1 MKSKEKKE
9 GEGKRK
15 ETRRKFMK
23 NASKATIAAIGAAGA
38 AKLATSKENGQAQI
52 KTQVRKP
59 ISRLNIAQTKRVTK
73 LTKKL
78 DSRSVRQVTG
88 AIMPIITDMIKES
101 GTSLSP
107 SQIAQMKERFSKE
120 GFLSISS
127 NITDIAQGASYT
139 VSAPGSLTYES

>member
-9 GEGKRK
+9 EKGKRK

-23 NASKATIAAIGAAGA
+23 NASKATIAAIGVAGT
-38 AKLATSKENGQAQI
+38 AKLAASKENGQVQAKSQL
-52 KTQVRKP
+52 RKQ
-59 ISRLNIAQTKRVTK
+59 ISRLNIAQTMKVTK

-78 DSRSVRQVTG
+78 DSSSVKQVTD

-101 GTSLSP
+101 GTRLSE
-107 SQIAQMKERFSKE
+107 SQIAQMRERFSKE
-120 GFLSISS
+120 GFLSVSS

-139 VSAPGSLTYES
+139 ITAPGSLTYES

>member
-1 MKSKEKKE
+1 MKNKEKKE

-23 NASKATIAAIGAAGA
+23 NASKATIAAIGAAGT
-38 AKLATSKENGQAQI
+38 AKLAASKESGQVQM

-59 ISRLNIAQTKRVTK
+59 IRRLNIAQTKRMTK

-78 DSRSVRQVTG
+78 DSSSLKQVTD

-101 GTSLSP
+101 GTRLSR
-107 SQIAQMKERFSKE
+107 A
-120 GFLSISS
+120 
-127 NITDIAQGASYT
+127 
-139 VSAPGSLTYES
+139 GS